1 MKPSVSG
8 QKYSPR
14 EYGFRGFD
22 YMEKEKV
29 AFLILNFVL
38 TASSTAGSTASS
50 TAGSTAGS
58 TACSTACSTAG
69 STAAADFFSSPKYTS
84 LTVLWIIL

>member
-8 QKYSPR
+8 QKYSPK

-58 TACSTACSTAG
+58 TACSTAG